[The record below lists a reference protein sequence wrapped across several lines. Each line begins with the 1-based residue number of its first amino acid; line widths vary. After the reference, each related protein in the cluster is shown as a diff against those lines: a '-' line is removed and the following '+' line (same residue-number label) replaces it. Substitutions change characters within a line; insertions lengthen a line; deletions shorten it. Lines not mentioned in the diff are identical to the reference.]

1 MQRRRTRRA
10 HRPLL
15 ALGLAAGAL
24 LVALPPGVAGAE
36 TPDDRLEIVAVDTSD
51 FPEVTVTV
59 AADPSLPG
67 ASSWEIL
74 EDGQL
79 IEATSEPG
87 SSGAVMV
94 VIDASASMA
103 TSGALQAAQQAVAA
117 WASSMPDDQSLG
129 VVSFADDATLV
140 VAPTTDGT
148 AIGGSVAGI
157 QPGTGDALVDGVLR
171 AIQQLDGGGTIVIV
185 TDGVGEDAAPETGSL
200 AEALAA
206 ADAAG
211 IELSAIAVDGG
222 GTLAPLEALGLPP
235 SATAG
240 PPADVVSSGLAAEQT
255 RLASVTELRWV
266 SDSQAPSIDV
276 AISVGGARA
285 IRTAPTGLEVAM
297 PDAIVPSV
305 SGPSFLQGSTGR
317 TVVVVTVLV
326 AVGALV
332 AALMMIFMR
341 RPDDIVGRLSIYT
354 DDAARQAAADESS
367 GSFAET
373 GVMRRAVELTEGFA
387 VKHGLLDKVG
397 AKLDQADL
405 PLRPAEALLL
415 YAFGVL
421 GGAVFGLLLLGG
433 MIGAIFGLAFGVVG
447 PQFAIKYLRAK
458 RLKKFMSQL
467 PDTLTLLSST
477 LRAGYSLVQGVETVA
492 QETEDP
498 MARELQR
505 VIVEHRLGRPLEEAL
520 EDMAKRMDSND
531 FEWAVMA
538 IRIQREVGG
547 NLAELLQTVSETMVL
562 RERMRREVKA
572 LTAEGTISALVLGLL
587 PVGLGGI
594 MYMVAPDYIGK
605 LFEETVGQIMLVAC
619 GISMAAGL
627 AWMRKIIT
635 IDA

>member
-24 LVALPPGVAGAE
+24 LVALPPGVAGAQDA
-36 TPDDRLEIVAVDTSD
+36 DDQLEIVSIDTSD

-67 ASSWEIL
+67 SSAWEIL
-74 EDGQL
+74 ESGQL

-87 SSGAVMV
+87 SSGPV
-94 VIDASASMA
+94 VVLVDASASMA
-103 TSGALQAAQQAVAA
+103 TSGALQASQQAIAA
-117 WASSMPDDQSLG
+117 WANSLAADQSIG
-129 VVSFADDATLV
+129 VVSFADQATLV
-140 VAPTTDGT
+140 VAPTTD
-148 AIGGSVAGI
+148 ASSVGGSVAGI
-157 QPGTGDALVDGVLR
+157 QPGSGDALVDGVLR
-171 AIQQLDGGGTIVIV
+171 SIQELDDGGTIILV

-200 AEALAA
+200 TEARAA
-206 ADAAG
+206 ADDAG
-211 IELSAIAVDGG
+211 IELAVIAVDGG
-222 GTLAPLEALGLPP
+222 GTLAPLEALDLPT
-235 SATAG
+235 SATPG
-240 PPADVVSSGLAAEQT
+240 PPADVVTAGLQAEQA
-255 RLASVTELRWV
+255 RLASVTQLRWV
-266 SDSQAPSIDV
+266 SDSQAPAIDI
-276 AISVGGARA
+276 AISVGDARA
-285 IRTAPTGLEVAM
+285 IKTAPTGLEVAM
-297 PDAIVPSV
+297 PEAVVPSV

-317 TVVVVTVLV
+317 MVVVGSVLV

-354 DDAARQAAADESS
+354 DDAARQAAADESN

-373 GVMRRAVELTEGFA
+373 GMMRRAVELTEGFA
-387 VKHGLLDKVG
+387 VKHGMLDKVG

-415 YAFGVL
+415 YAFGVV

-433 MIGAIFGLAFGVVG
+433 MLGGIVGLAIGIVG
-447 PQFAIKYLRAK
+447 PQMAIRFLRAR
-458 RLKKFMSQL
+458 RLKKFMAQL

-587 PVGLGGI
+587 PVGLGGV

-605 LFEETVGQIMLVAC
+605 LFDETIGQVMLVAC

-627 AWMRKIIT
+627 AWMRKIIA